1 MKTKKQKQNLRY
13 LLIAV
18 ALGLVVL
25 TFTPLILNPG
35 KIEPKF
41 LSMPYTLWTSI
52 VITVILV
59 VLTFLVSKL
68 QDNE

>member
-25 TFTPLILNPG
+25 TFTPLILNPD
-35 KIEPKF
+35 KIEPKL
-41 LSMPYTLWTSI
+41 LSMPFTLWTSI
-52 VITVILV
+52 LITVILV

>member
-25 TFTPLILNPG
+25 TFTPLILNPD
-35 KIEPKF
+35 KIEPKL
-41 LSMPYTLWTSI
+41 LSMPFTLWTSI